1 MTEAKSENT
10 VNKGKTLFGTKASV
24 DSGLSGGDSALVRP
38 ATHRVIS
45 IDTSGLDVTKS
56 SFSPENRSAPVSP
69 AVTSSRSR
77 RNSWQVKS
85 SSLRYSPKTVGTL
98 EKADPLSPN
107 LKAANLEF
115 GRRKSFTVFTHS
127 EWLKAQRL
135 QKTSLS
141 SDRTIRRISQG
152 GSGVPVA
159 ENSSEKASSK
169 GMSYIKATTKKRSM
183 TMDDASTLEHIIRE
197 AKMRSS
203 PEFYTEDSNVA
214 GLSASPPGLD
224 ESVNNSNFIEHPSG
238 AFELFFVSGVHPNTH
253 IDNPGH
259 WQADIIFQYPSNDS
273 HAFRSSALDSSN
285 LSDFAFP
292 EGVESFHV
300 DNDDASIEQINLLQ
314 DRHYFTLTDASEV
327 YHGFCLSVAHRCCME
342 INQRSNSCFWIR
354 IIL

>member
-1 MTEAKSENT
+1 MEEKYEEEAKSKFNLLLQVQEQQRNIQEQRRIIENLRSKVSELEIAQKQPIMTEAKSENT
-10 VNKGKTLFGTKASV
+10 VNNGKTLFGTKASV
-24 DSGLSGGDSALVRP
+24 DSGLSGGDSALIRP

-159 ENSSEKASSK
+159 LVNRNTGTRRKFIGE
-169 GMSYIKATTKKRSM
+169 GIKQRNVVYKSHHKK
-183 TMDDASTLEHIIRE
+183 T
-197 AKMRSS
+197 
-203 PEFYTEDSNVA
+203 
-214 GLSASPPGLD
+214 
-224 ESVNNSNFIEHPSG
+224 
-238 AFELFFVSGVHPNTH
+238 VH
-253 IDNPGH
+253 DNG
-259 WQADIIFQYPSNDS
+259 
-273 HAFRSSALDSSN
+273 
-285 LSDFAFP
+285 
-292 EGVESFHV
+292 
-300 DNDDASIEQINLLQ
+300 
-314 DRHYFTLTDASEV
+314 
-327 YHGFCLSVAHRCCME
+327 
-342 INQRSNSCFWIR
+342 
-354 IIL
+354 